1 MEGSQRSPAP
11 IAGDNQNFSLRAHR
25 AEPPPPPAS
34 EVSRPSLPSASY
46 GRVPPSPAPVQR
58 QSRAETTRA
67 TDGSWRPLSCKWV
80 WIQPNARRH
89 CHCWAVTQ
97 PKVDEGGG

>member
-11 IAGDNQNFSLRAHR
+11 IAATTKI
-25 AEPPPPPAS
+25 
-34 EVSRPSLPSASY
+34 SASA
-46 GRVPPSPAPVQR
+46 RTAPSPLRPLPPKSLGQAYLLRHTAESSASPK
-58 QSRAETTRA
+58 SSAETTRA